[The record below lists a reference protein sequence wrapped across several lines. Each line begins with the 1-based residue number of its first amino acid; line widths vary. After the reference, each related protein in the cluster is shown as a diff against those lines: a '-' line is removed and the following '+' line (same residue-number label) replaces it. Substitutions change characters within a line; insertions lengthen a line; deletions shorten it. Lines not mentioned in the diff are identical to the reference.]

1 MLSSSSPV
9 RTFFS
14 CLPARALQG
23 WAVALLLGLVS
34 CDTVFE
40 GNLFENFAGPES
52 ASAILRK
59 YSDGGV
65 VLPARAPGFVSA
77 LDDAAGSSRFFRE
90 LSASDRAGLNDAL
103 ESVYAADDADVPKAT
118 RQKAA
123 ILAGQVNL
131 RETDAGETINNAI
144 DVLTD
149 GGIDTF
155 EEDPEAL
162 LDQLLPSGVRGDE
175 AKISAVLRNLVNA
188 AGAYEALGTTLA
200 SSDDDPEPQM
210 PAGTNKGA
218 VAQNALV
225 ALVVKDIAKANG
237 ADAEDGIAAL
247 AAELAK
253 PQGDRD
259 TDWITLPYDNGVE
272 FAPEGSPLRNIFN
285 AAGFGGVLDDV

>member
-1 MLSSSSPV
+1 MFSARSPV
-9 RTFFS
+9 RVLSGLFS
-14 CLPARALQG
+14 GLFLCGWGVLLPA
-23 WAVALLLGLVS
+23 GLSS

-52 ASAILRK
+52 ASAILKK
-59 YSDGGV
+59 YSDGGSI
-65 VLPARAPGFVSA
+65 PTARAPGFVSA
-77 LDDAAGSSRFFRE
+77 LDDAAGSPRFFRE
-90 LSASDRAGLNDAL
+90 LSASDRAGLNEAL
-103 ESVYAADDADVPKAT
+103 ESVYTADDNDVPKAT

-131 RETDAGETINNAI
+131 RETAAGETVNNAI

-162 LDQLLPSGVRGDE
+162 LDQLLPSGVRGDQ
-175 AKISAVLRNLVNA
+175 AKIAAVLNDLVNA
-188 AGAYEALGTTLA
+188 AGAYEALGATLEA
-200 SSDDDPEPQM
+200 SPGDPDPQM

-237 ADAEDGIAAL
+237 AGDAEAGIAAL

-253 PQGDRD
+253 PQGTRD
-259 TDWITLPYDNGVE
+259 PIVLPYDNGEE